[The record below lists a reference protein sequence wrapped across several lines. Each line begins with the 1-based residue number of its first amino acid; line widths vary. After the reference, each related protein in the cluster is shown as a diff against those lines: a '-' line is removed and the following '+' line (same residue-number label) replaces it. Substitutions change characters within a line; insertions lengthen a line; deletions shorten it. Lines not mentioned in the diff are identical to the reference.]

1 MFKTKCLDN
10 KEHLMNKFIRINGQP
25 ARVIGMGGQSIK
37 LSFPQ
42 PKGFSLTKEMNSGFV
57 KWESITP
64 ELKAELERLLP
75 KPQGQ
80 QTLF

>member
-1 MFKTKCLDN
+1 MLQEKCLTN
-10 KEHLMNKFIRINGQP
+10 KKQLVNKFIRVNGMP
-25 ARVIGMGGQSIK
+25 AKILGMGKQSLK
-37 LSFPQ
+37 LGFPQ

-57 KWESITP
+57 KWTSVTP
-64 ELKAELERLLP
+64 ELKAELEKLLP